1 VSGRVTFLGLGIM
14 GSRQAANLARAG
26 FDLTV
31 WNRTTSTAERFAE
44 EHGATVART
53 PAEAAAA
60 AEVVITMV
68 VDGPQVDEVLL
79 GENGAATRAAP
90 GTLFIDCSTIG
101 PAATLEIG
109 ARLAERGLKLV
120 DAPVTGSSPKAEDGT
135 LTIMVGGEAEDF
147 ARAKP
152 LLEAMG
158 QLIVHAG
165 PLGQG
170 QMVKL
175 LNNAVAASNAAVLGQ
190 ALVVGARAGV
200 DLDALVQVMAA
211 GAGGSAMLDLK
222 AGPMRTHDYSTLFK
236 PAENDADGS
245 DAGDGEVRPFFKLA
259 HMLKDV
265 RLCLEEGQRIGVG
278 FPAAAATREV
288 LSASMGR
295 GHADH
300 DFSALIDVLEDAG
313 GVRLTD

>member
-1 VSGRVTFLGLGIM
+1 LGLGIM
-14 GSRQAANLARAG
+14 GSRQAANLVRAG

-31 WNRTTSTAERFAE
+31 WNRTTATAEAFCEAHRARP
-44 EHGATVART
+44 ART
-53 PAEAAAA
+53 PAQA
-60 AEVVITMV
+60 AEGAEFVITMV
-68 VDGPQVDEVLL
+68 VDGPQVEEVVL
-79 GENGAATRAAP
+79 GENGAASGAAP

-109 ARLAERGLKLV
+109 ERLTERGLRML

-147 ARAKP
+147 ARALP

-158 QLIVHAG
+158 ELIVHAG
-165 PLGQG
+165 PLGHG

-190 ALVVGARAGV
+190 ALVVGAKAGV
-200 DLDALVQVMAA
+200 DLDALVQVMGA

-222 AGPMRTHDYSTLFK
+222 AGPMRTHDFSTLFK
-236 PAENDADGS
+236 LE
-245 DAGDGEVRPFFKLA
+245 

-265 RLCLEEGQRIGVG
+265 RLCLEEGQALGVP
-278 FPAAAATREV
+278 FPSAAYTREV
-288 LSASMGR
+288 LTAAMGL
-295 GHADH
+295 GHADA
-300 DFSALIDVLEDAG
+300 DFAAMIEPLENAAG
-313 GVRLTD
+313 TKL